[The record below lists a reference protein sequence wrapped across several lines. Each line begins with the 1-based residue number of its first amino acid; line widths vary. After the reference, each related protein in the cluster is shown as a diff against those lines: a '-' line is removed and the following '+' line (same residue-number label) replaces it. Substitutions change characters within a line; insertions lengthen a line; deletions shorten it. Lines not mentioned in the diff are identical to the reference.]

1 MNILFVGG
9 PWDGLIKNFEHPL
22 AQELKVHDTK
32 DRVNPV
38 FHKYNLMQGT
48 KKQVLF
54 YIHEDLSPESA
65 YFEIQFDINLR
76 KKVKQ
81 LIEELER

>member
-9 PWDGLIKNFEHPL
+9 PWDGVVKEFEHPL

-38 FHKYNLMQGT
+38 FHKYRLMQGT
-48 KKQVLF
+48 KKPVLL
-54 YIHEDLSPESA
+54 YIHENISPEAA
-65 YFEIQFDINLR
+65 YFELIYDINLR
-76 KKVKQ
+76 RKVKQ
-81 LIEELER
+81 LIEELT